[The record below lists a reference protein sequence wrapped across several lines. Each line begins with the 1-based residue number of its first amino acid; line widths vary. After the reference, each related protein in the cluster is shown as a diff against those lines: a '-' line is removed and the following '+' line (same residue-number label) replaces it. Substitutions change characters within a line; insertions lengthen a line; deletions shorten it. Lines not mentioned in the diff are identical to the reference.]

1 MDAFSD
7 ADEASQSQS
16 LQEFTANL
24 DMILPPSE
32 LADARSED
40 NTMQPFRD
48 TAEQLLNE
56 PSLLSQQ
63 NGISLSTG
71 GRPLLRRE
79 ASAPPPSQPPPPAP
93 APPEMNELSGNSTD
107 SLSLMQLR
115 RLVTEMPKI
124 EPTPYAFSYQDAAT
138 LPEELEEWFAYSN
151 EEKANI
157 LRAQSSF
164 DAEWRAYNNRAFTG
178 DQDESL
184 DWRTT
189 PPEKRREYMSKLL
202 RGLEEKDLAKRLRQ
216 LEALVYLCLGCWKE
230 TAGLK
235 SRNYTHSA
243 SPSFSKTKSPDMA
256 DSKPVISPEAQR
268 EKAVKTM
275 YSRSGVQ
282 LDWLKT
288 NILML
293 FGIKALQPIFDV
305 ARSACLREW

>member
-7 ADEASQSQS
+7 EANQR
-16 LQEFTANL
+16 LQELAADL
-24 DMILPPSE
+24 DMIIPPSE
-32 LADARSED
+32 LANSRSEE
-40 NTMQPFRD
+40 NNMQPPRD
-48 TAEQLLNE
+48 TAEELLNE
-56 PSLLSQQ
+56 PSPLSQQ
-63 NGISLSTG
+63 DGISLSTG
-71 GRPLLRRE
+71 SRPQLRHDG
-79 ASAPPPSQPPPPAP
+79 SAPPPSQPPPPAP
-93 APPEMNELSGNSTD
+93 APSEMSELSGNPTD

-124 EPTPYAFSYQDAAT
+124 EPTPYAFTYQDAAT

-157 LRAQSSF
+157 LRAQASF
-164 DAEWRAYNNRAFTG
+164 DREWRAYNNRAFTG

-189 PPEKRREYMSKLL
+189 PLEKRREYMTKLL
-202 RGLEEKDLAKRLRQ
+202 RGLEEKNLAKRLLQ
-216 LEALVYLCLGCWKE
+216 LEALVYLCLGCWNE

-243 SPSFSKTKSPDMA
+243 SSSFSKDMA
-256 DSKPVISPEAQR
+256 PELSDSKPVILPEAQR

-275 YSRSGVQ
+275 YSKSGVQ

-288 NILML
+288 NTLML
-293 FGIKALQPIFDV
+293 FEIKALQPIFDV
-305 ARSACLREW
+305 ARNACLREW

>member
-7 ADEASQSQS
+7 ADEANQDRS
-16 LQEFTANL
+16 LQQLAADL

-32 LADARSED
+32 MTVARNIAE
-40 NTMQPFRD
+40 NTRTTTETVERLLDESSQP
-48 TAEQLLNE
+48 TA
-56 PSLLSQQ
+56 PAPA
-63 NGISLSTG
+63 G
-71 GRPLLRRE
+71 GRPPLRRE

-93 APPEMNELSGNSTD
+93 APPEMSELSGNSTD

-115 RLVTEMPKI
+115 RLMTEMPKI
-124 EPTPYAFSYQDAAT
+124 EPAPYAFTYQDAAT

-178 DQDESL
+178 DQDEAL

-189 PPEKRREYMSKLL
+189 PLEKRREYMSKLIE
-202 RGLEEKDLAKRLRQ
+202 GLQEPDLAKRLRQ

-235 SRNYTHSA
+235 SKNYTHSA
-243 SPSFSKTKSPDMA
+243 SSSFSQPSASSDMT
-256 DSKPVISPEAQR
+256 DSKPSKRPERQR
-268 EKAVKTM
+268 QKAVKAN
-275 YSRSGVQ
+275 YSKSGVQ
-282 LDWLKT
+282 IDWLKT
-288 NILML
+288 NTLML
-293 FGIKALQPIFDV
+293 FEIKAIQSIFDV
-305 ARSACLREW
+305 ARDACLREW

>member
-7 ADEASQSQS
+7 ADEANRDQS
-16 LQEFTANL
+16 LQQLAADL

-32 LADARSED
+32 MTDARSSAD
-40 NTMQPFRD
+40 NTRSTSEMVERLLDESSQPTRP
-48 TAEQLLNE
+48 AAA
-56 PSLLSQQ
+56 
-63 NGISLSTG
+63 G
-71 GRPLLRRE
+71 GRPPLRRE

-93 APPEMNELSGNSTD
+93 APPEMSELSGNLTD

-124 EPTPYAFSYQDAAT
+124 EPTSYAFTYQDAAT

-164 DAEWRAYNNRAFTG
+164 DAEWRGYNNRAFTG

-184 DWRTT
+184 DWRIT
-189 PPEKRREYMSKLL
+189 PLEKRKEYMSKLIE
-202 RGLEEKDLAKRLRQ
+202 GLQETDLAKRLRQ

-243 SPSFSKTKSPDMA
+243 SSSFSQPPASPDMA
-256 DSKPVISPEAQR
+256 DSKPALSPEQQR
-268 EKAVKTM
+268 EKAVKAIYTK
-275 YSRSGVQ
+275 SGVQ
-282 LDWLKT
+282 LDWSKT
-288 NILML
+288 NTLML
-293 FGIKALQPIFDV
+293 FEIKALQPIFDA
-305 ARSACLREW
+305 ARDACLREW